1 MLKFVNIYGP
11 SGSGKT
17 QYIIQN
23 AFRNAN
29 LLNSIL
35 RHDYSIPAISLLPLA
50 EFEGTVENYL
60 KVFDIESYFTPKFI
74 SLSKILIGENAG
86 ALLKRQ
92 YNSLSAGEKRRLD
105 IIRCSLCSN
114 AIIVDEPF
122 SNSSAEYADQILD
135 ILQTNFQLI
144 IMLNHREY
152 QKCFN
157 IHVDQINYKN
167 GHQSL
172 IDYISQSS
180 PT

>member
-1 MLKFVNIYGP
+1 M

-29 LLNSIL
+29 LQNSIL
-35 RHDYSIPAISLLPLA
+35 RQNYKISAISLLPIA

-60 KVFDIESYFTPKFI
+60 KVFDIENHFTPKFK
-74 SLSKILIGENAG
+74 SLTKILIGVNAD

-122 SNSSAEYADQILD
+122 SNSSAEYADLILD
-135 ILQTNFQLI
+135 VLQTNFQLI

-152 QKCFN
+152 QKCLN
-157 IHVDQINYKN
+157 IHIDQINCEN

-172 IDYISQSS
+172 IDYISQGSS
-180 PT
+180 T